1 MIFVSEKN
9 YDGLMSAVHHSFNE
23 NLYPD
28 QIVDIRKYKKQPFER
43 YIYVKS
49 DHDNARRIDILMRGY
64 SGFNVKHQ
72 IKTCLASC
80 EENSFKIAFDFVHF
94 TLTKQKDVSMA
105 LKYPQVEEFFYA
117 TQKVLNEKQRLKD
130 RIRFTPSKSGLMF
143 ATFKPMNDLC
153 DLLSIHYLQCFN
165 RTPYVLYDTTRGKI
179 ALSDGYDAYTGYTS
193 YSPEYIFKDNF
204 HDNHDLKAR
213 YINVKRISF

>member
-1 MIFVSEKN
+1 MIFVIDKT
-9 YDGLMSAVHHSFNE
+9 YRGLMSAVNTSFNK
-23 NLYPD
+23 NIYPD
-28 QIVDIRKYKKQPFER
+28 EIVDIRKYVKKPFEH

-49 DHDNARRIDILMRGY
+49 NYDDALKIDYKMREY
-64 SGFNVKHQ
+64 SGYDVRHK

-80 EENSFKIAFDFVHF
+80 EEKAFKIAFNFIHF

-105 LKYPQVEEFFYA
+105 LKYTQVEEFFYT

-130 RIRFTPSKSGLMF
+130 RIRFTPSKSGLML

-153 DLLSIHYLQCFN
+153 DLLAVHYFQCFN

-179 ALSDGYDAYTGYTS
+179 ALSDGYDTYTGYTS
-193 YSPEYIFKDNF
+193 YSPEYIFNDNF
-204 HDNHDLKAR
+204 NDNHALKSR
-213 YINVKRISF
+213 YINVKRISY

>member
-1 MIFVSEKN
+1 
-9 YDGLMSAVHHSFNE
+9 
-23 NLYPD
+23 
-28 QIVDIRKYKKQPFER
+28 
-43 YIYVKS
+43 
-49 DHDNARRIDILMRGY
+49 
-64 SGFNVKHQ
+64 
-72 IKTCLASC
+72 
-80 EENSFKIAFDFVHF
+80 
-94 TLTKQKDVSMA
+94 
-105 LKYPQVEEFFYA
+105 
-117 TQKVLNEKQRLKD
+117 
-130 RIRFTPSKSGLMF
+130 MF

>member
-1 MIFVSEKN
+1 MIFVAEKT
-9 YDGLMSAVHHSFNE
+9 YDGLMSAVNLSVSK

-28 QIVDIRKYKKQPFER
+28 QVVDVRQYKKQPFER
-43 YIYVKS
+43 YVYIKTDYDS
-49 DHDNARRIDILMRGY
+49 ARFIDGLIRGY

-72 IKTCLASC
+72 IKTCLVSY
-80 EENSFKIAFDFVHF
+80 EEKAFKVAFDFVHF
-94 TLTKQKDVSMA
+94 TLKKQKDVSMSM
-105 LKYPQVEEFFYA
+105 KYVETEEFFYA

-130 RIRFTPSKSGLMF
+130 RIRFTQTKSGLMF

-165 RTPYVLYDTTRGKI
+165 RTPYVLYDTTRSKI

-193 YSPEYIFKDNF
+193 YSPEYIFNDTF
-204 HDNHDLKAR
+204 HDCHDLKPR
-213 YINVKRISF
+213 YINVKRISY